1 MTRRGPLIWLAVVLV
16 VVAGCTPRLEPA
28 GPVITAPRLADDHF
42 VAADGAKLPVR
53 RWLPPGP
60 ERAVIIGL
68 HGFNDY
74 SNAFDAPAAFW
85 AAKGIATYAYDQRGF
100 GDAPNPGIW
109 AGAATMTDD
118 LRAVVAAV
126 RARHPGRPVYLVG
139 VSMGGAVAL
148 GRDVE
153 RQSAA
158 GRRRGPG
165 GACRLGAAQPDGP
178 VALAALGAVEFDA
191 LADADGA
198 GAANPALR
206 QHRDAARARPRQEG
220 DQGDA
225 GRRHQG
231 ACRPDGRGV
240 RRHRPRS
247 GCRCSFSTASATRSF
262 PARRLSMPCARSR
275 TTAPVRTA
283 LYANG
288 YHMLLRDL
296 KAETVLGDIATWV
309 GDTKAPLPSGA
320 ERGPAHPDGLRGRL
334 GGTSRAGRRAL
345 DLRPTCDRGWRAPFS
360 GSRRFRLPERDPA
373 LAWRWSHSVA
383 IQISVR
389 IWRCSASRTML
400 WIQNTATRRVPA
412 GYRRDPVVVGG
423 GIKDGVAGRHL
434 DLLRRGVAVDDQL
447 PRRHRSTGL
456 PGTASSTGRRAPGRR
471 SSSA

>member
-148 GRDVE
+148 VATSSANPPPVDGAVLVAPAVWGRRNLTVLSRSLLWALSNSMPWLTLTGQGLQIQPSDNTEMLRALGRDKKVIKETRVDAIKGLVDLMDEAFAATAAIRLPVLFLYGE
-153 RQSAA
+153 RDEVVPRKAT
-158 GRRRGPG
+158 
-165 GACRLGAAQPDGP
+165 
-178 VALAALGAVEFDA
+178 FDA
-191 LADADGA
+191 LRQIPDNGA
-198 GAANPALR
+198 
-206 QHRDAARARPRQEG
+206 
-220 DQGDA
+220 
-225 GRRHQG
+225 
-231 ACRPDGRGV
+231 
-240 RRHRPRS
+240 
-247 GCRCSFSTASATRSF
+247 
-262 PARRLSMPCARSR
+262 
-275 TTAPVRTA
+275 VRTA

-320 ERGPAHPDGLRGRL
+320 ER
-334 GGTSRAGRRAL
+334 
-345 DLRPTCDRGWRAPFS
+345 DLRT
-360 GSRRFRLPERDPA
+360 LM
-373 LAWRWSHSVA
+373 
-383 IQISVR
+383 
-389 IWRCSASRTML
+389 ASE
-400 WIQNTATRRVPA
+400 N
-412 GYRRDPVVVGG
+412 D
-423 GIKDGVAGRHL
+423 
-434 DLLRRGVAVDDQL
+434 
-447 PRRHRSTGL
+447 
-456 PGTASSTGRRAPGRR
+456 
-471 SSSA
+471 